1 MLEDRRDA
9 CRALKSLSKDY
20 RLEVGAQG
28 LEILIAELGVDRS
41 DNETLSYAL
50 DSLCNVI
57 CGTNEDPFEPAS
69 PGVSSSDNEED
80 VGKSFTEIFA
90 KKKEN
95 VAILLNLL
103 EEFDFKVRWP
113 ALKLLMGL
121 LRHKLRA
128 LQDAILAH
136 ATGVSRLMDLLSDS
150 REIIRNDAILLL
162 MLLTKGNA
170 NIQKIVAFENA
181 FDKILE
187 IVIDEGYTS
196 GGVVVE
202 DCLIVLQNLLKNN
215 TSNQNFFKEGSY
227 IQRLLPFLEI
237 SENME
242 WTSQKT
248 SNVLF
253 FLQVLRCLVSP
264 TNPVQVTNSSQKVLS
279 TCGIFANL
287 CNLLMASGVPPELT
301 TEVINTVAETIRGD
315 HHNQEYFSKVS
326 VPTTPPKTIVS
337 VILMS
342 MIGEKQ
348 AFDLRCAVLYCF
360 QCYLYRNELGQAQVI
375 ETLLPNSVETSSVTT
390 GQLLVGGLY
399 SGDTLTNWLVSVA
412 LSHTLVENKTQKE
425 QLLRVQLAT
434 DSSSQALAL
443 MSHVCSMMHQGVE
456 FQKRIALLMLLS
468 TWLSNCPLA
477 VSHFLNIPTNVPY
490 LTSQVSLV
498 EGDEQELLIQ
508 GVCAFLLGVC
518 IQFNDDSVQSF
529 TREDLLSLITKR
541 AGLQTFLD
549 KLSSISKSP
558 FYSSAAQ
565 KPQLKYR
572 KPDDLV
578 FDHEFCN
585 LFKSL
590 EHVLVNAVQSKP
602 NELTNGSGPDR
613 EQVKCLTHYQELI
626 RQQDMELQTLRRDIF
641 YYSQE
646 NAYLKDQ
653 VQELTSTVQQLR
665 DQNSLLRA
673 QSYISNV

>member
-1 MLEDRRDA
+1 M
-9 CRALKSLSKDY
+9 
-20 RLEVGAQG
+20 GAQG

-57 CGTNEDPFEPAS
+57 TGSNEDPFEPSS
-69 PGVSSSDNEED
+69 PGVTSTDDEED
-80 VGKSFTEIFA
+80 VGISFTEIFA

-95 VAILLNLL
+95 VALLLDLL

-121 LRHKLRA
+121 LRHKLKS

-181 FDKILE
+181 FDRILE
-187 IVIDEGYTS
+187 IIIDEGFTS

-215 TSNQNFFKEGSY
+215 TSNQNFFKEGSF
-227 IQRLLPFLEI
+227 IQRLLPFLDI
-237 SENME
+237 PENME
-242 WTSQKT
+242 WTPQKT

-253 FLQVLRCLVSP
+253 FLQIVRCLVSP
-264 TNPVQVTNSSQKVLS
+264 TNPVQATSSSQKVLS
-279 TCGIFANL
+279 SCGIFANL
-287 CNLLMASGVPPELT
+287 CNLLMGSGVPPELT
-301 TEVINTVAETIRGD
+301 TEAINTVAEIIRGD

-326 VPTTPPKTIVS
+326 VPTVPPKSIIS
-337 VILMS
+337 VILLS
-342 MIGEKQ
+342 MVGEKQ

-360 QCYLYRNELGQAQVI
+360 ECYLYRNELSQAQVI
-375 ETLLPNSVETSSVTT
+375 ESLLPNSVESNVVTS

-399 SGDTLTNWLVSVA
+399 SVDTLTNWLVCVA
-412 LSHTLVENKTQKE
+412 LSHTMIENKTQKE

-443 MSHVCSMMHQGVE
+443 MTQVCSMMQQGVE

-498 EGDEQELLIQ
+498 EGDEQEVLIQ
-508 GVCAFLLGVC
+508 GSCAFLLGIC

-541 AGLQTFLD
+541 AGLDTFLD

-565 KPQLKYR
+565 KPQLRYR
-572 KPDDLV
+572 KADDLV

-590 EHVLVNAVQSKP
+590 EHVVVSAVQSKP
-602 NELTNGSGPDR
+602 EELTNGTGPDT
-613 EQVKCLTHYQELI
+613 EQIKCLTHYQELI
-626 RQQDMELQTLRRDIF
+626 RQQDMELQTLRRDIM

-646 NAYLKDQ
+646 NAYLKEQ

-665 DQNSLLRA
+665 DQNALIRA
-673 QSYISNV
+673 QSFISNV